1 MLVISEYGY
10 CQCTPDRKGGDA
22 RLIEILRSHT
32 SVFRECGY
40 VGGAIFFC
48 YNDYRTH
55 IGDKGLGVLKQ
66 RVHGVVDLYG
76 ERKPSFQALREES
89 SPVETL
95 RLEEKR
101 GKLSAT
107 IVTRKTLPAFFLEGY
122 SLRWIV
128 YGFENLPMEQYE
140 TALPGLAPGEQ
151 LTLALAF
158 REKKPRRIR
167 VDIIRPTGFSAL
179 TAHWKA

>member
-1 MLVISEYGY
+1 
-10 CQCTPDRKGGDA
+10 
-22 RLIEILRSHT
+22 
-32 SVFRECGY
+32 
-40 VGGAIFFC
+40 
-48 YNDYRTH
+48 
-55 IGDKGLGVLKQ
+55 
-66 RVHGVVDLYG
+66 
-76 ERKPSFQALREES
+76 
-89 SPVETL
+89 VETL

-101 GKLSAT
+101 GKISAT
-107 IVTRKTLPAFFLEGY
+107 IVTRKTLPACFLEGY

-158 REKKPRRIR
+158 QEKKPRRIR
-167 VDIIRPTGFSAL
+167 VDIIRPTGFSSL